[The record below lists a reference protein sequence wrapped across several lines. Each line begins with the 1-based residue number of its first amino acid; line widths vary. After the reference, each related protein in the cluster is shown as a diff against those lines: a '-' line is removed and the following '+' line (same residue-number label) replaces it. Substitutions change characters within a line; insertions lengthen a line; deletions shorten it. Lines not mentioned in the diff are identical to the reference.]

1 MKKAFTIIELLVAMG
16 LLSVLIAIS
25 GLVFSTAVKAHRAAN
40 ATGEISAKL
49 QAFTHQLDA
58 DFGNGHLQKD
68 GEFLLVWAPS
78 PELKRDGTILDKDGN
93 GIPDRYLS
101 FDRIL
106 FFTANGDMLQSYNEQ
121 PADTNGDGAVDSTKP
136 AYSTEARLCYNFGRD
151 AYDTRAHNEPNPVKR
166 MFCRTHHLI
175 TADTD
180 LLPWPDLS
188 VAWDP
193 ADFVKKN
200 FWDKTTSTHGYEYQ
214 TMDKIAWFNIPG
226 GIKEDM
232 LMAMMDITFK
242 PSVAAPGCPQ
252 VDLTSPPKTAATI
265 HQLFMQGVG
274 QFRVQVWRSDLTPNR
289 WYPEI
294 DPDGNGD
301 YSDSDYYVTSE
312 KIVTDDVGGIWNIN
326 DDASHF
332 SIHFVDPSIPLPL
345 SIPFTSALKF
355 TFTLY
360 DSNGVFKDGKTFTYI
375 VYLK

>member
-25 GLVFSTAVKAHRAAN
+25 GLVFSTAVRASRAAA
-40 ATGEISAKL
+40 ATMEISAKL
-49 QAFTHQLDA
+49 QAFTQQLDA

-68 GEFLLVWAPS
+68 GEFLLIWVPS
-78 PELKRDGTILDKDGN
+78 PELKRDGTILDEDGN

-101 FDRIL
+101 YDRIL
-106 FFTANGDMLQSYNEQ
+106 FFTANGETLQSYNEQ
-121 PADTNGDGAVDSTKP
+121 ITTSGSTKP
-136 AYSTEARLCYNFGRD
+136 VYSTEARLFYGFGRD
-151 AYDTRAHNEPNPVKR
+151 AQDTRAYNEPNPVKR
-166 MFCRTHHLI
+166 MFCRTQHLY
-175 TADTD
+175 TSDTD
-180 LLPWPDLS
+180 LPLFPDLS
-188 VAWDP
+188 GTWDP

-200 FWDKTTSTHGYEYQ
+200 FWDNVALKPGYEYQ

-226 GIKEDM
+226 SIKEDM
-232 LMAMMDITFK
+232 LTSMMDIIIS
-242 PSVAAPGCPQ
+242 PSTVVPGCPQ
-252 VDLTSPPKTAATI
+252 VDLTSPQKTAATV

-274 QFRVQVWRSDLTPNR
+274 QFRVQIWYLGR

-294 DPDGNGD
+294 DRNGDGD
-301 YSDSDYYVTSE
+301 YSDSDYYVTSGE
-312 KIVTDDVGGIWNIN
+312 IVTNSVGGIWNIN

-332 SIHFVDPSIPLPL
+332 SIYFVDPSIPLPL

-375 VYLK
+375 VYIN